1 MNRKDR
7 LKRTSFILRRLIKF
21 VGILTLIN
29 VLVAYIIK
37 PLLISMIHILF
48 DSDWIYNIYSKSDTN
63 LSFIPEPHTKDWGN
77 QLEHITKLIGNTST
91 ITLLIILV
99 ILIIA
104 YNVLMIFRSHYGEI
118 NARKNDKE
126 EKLLKREILQA
137 TDSTKNDLKNL
148 TERHEK
154 TKTQMSLL
162 QMMFSRKKKTS
173 AKNEKKELSV
183 KRAYIE
189 TFRKSKVSITT
200 KHDEGMPNPVKSYK
214 IVFENPSNIAAQNQ
228 VFRTIKDFHNTLIQL
243 TGVTFDQYTQP
254 KNRGSFIFNG
264 SIEQEFKPSK
274 LANYMN
280 NKQENNENIEAIQ
293 EVQEEVKEG
302 NFPLTLLKDESE
314 KIERNERK
322 AEIESE
328 KLLEKIDNYLASEN
342 IQADIEDKYIGNAVI
357 AFKYKIKYS
366 SNSKAK
372 NNIKTQLTEL
382 LGTDG
387 VIVNKIANFIEI
399 SVKIENEDDRIPIDN
414 KAVLPHV
421 LTASDDPTQ
430 TILGVNVDRT
440 VVSKPISATPH
451 MIIAGFTG
459 SGKSAGLNYIL
470 LSMSYKAKP
479 SELEFA
485 LLDPK
490 AVELSIYD
498 DHPFNIVKPITG
510 AEDSITFMK
519 YAIYLMEERY
529 EEMKKYKLRKI
540 DTYNA
545 KMRELGKPIM
555 KKLVIA
561 IDEFALMMEKD
572 SSIEGSVNQIT
583 TAGRAAGIHLIL
595 ATQRPSTDVITGNIK
610 NNMPTR
616 LAYKLSSKID
626 SRVTLGDDGEGAEAL
641 AGAGD
646 SLLRWNGNNTLQR
659 IQSGYLTDQEVQDI
673 IAHLSN
679 TMESNPIVD
688 YQAYVARKE
697 AEEED
702 AEGEGSFSESDLYSA
717 QTALANT
724 RQGFE
729 DDNNKTTHTEPSKV
743 VTSGADFEQKK
754 NENITANNTST
765 ELEDEQIKVET
776 TNDSD
781 NFAADKQ
788 DTDEDVTND
797 EIETQDEAEDDS
809 YQATSNRESEAMDLA
824 QKTMEEMK
832 KRREQRKK
840 EREQN
845 GETL

>member
-1 MNRKDR
+1 MKKGSK
-7 LKRTSFILRRLIKF
+7 LKRISFLLRYLMKITSIVIIINCIL
-21 VGILTLIN
+21 
-29 VLVAYIIK
+29 AYIIK
-37 PLLISMIHILF
+37 PLLISLVHFLF
-48 DSDWIYNIYSKSDTN
+48 DSDWIYNLYSTSDTN
-63 LSFIPEPHTKDWGN
+63 LSFMPEPHTKDWGS
-77 QLEHITKLIGNTST
+77 QLENAAKFIGNGST

-99 ILIIA
+99 ILIVSYIS
-104 YNVLMIFRSHYGEI
+104 VIIFRSHNGEI
-118 NARKNDKE
+118 NPHKNDRE
-126 EKLLKREILQA
+126 EKILKKDILEA
-137 TDSTKNDLKNL
+137 TDSTKNDLKKL
-148 TERHEK
+148 SQKHEK
-154 TKTQMSLL
+154 NKTEMSIL
-162 QMMFSRKKKTS
+162 QMIFSRKKKSS
-173 AKNEKKELSV
+173 AKNEKKELSI

-200 KHDEGMPNPVKSYK
+200 KHEEGMPNPIKNYK
-214 IVFENPSNIAAQNQ
+214 IVFDNPSNIAAQNQ

-243 TGVTFDQYTQP
+243 TGVTFDQFTQP
-254 KNRGSFIFNG
+254 KNRGEYIFNG
-264 SIEQEFKPSK
+264 SIEEEYKPAK
-274 LANYMN
+274 LAKY
-280 NKQENNENIEAIQ
+280 NKETNERT
-293 EVQEEVKEG
+293 EVVEEKTAEVKEG
-302 NFPLTLLKDESE
+302 NFPLALLLDESE

-322 AEIESE
+322 AEIESG
-328 KLLEKIDNYLASEN
+328 KLLDKIDSYLASEN
-342 IQADIEDKYIGNAVI
+342 IQADIQDKYIGNAVI

-366 SNSKAK
+366 STSKAK

-399 SVKIENEDDRIPIDN
+399 SVKIENEKDRIPIDN
-414 KAVLPHV
+414 KKVLPHV
-421 LTASDDPTQ
+421 MSESDDPTQ

-440 VVSKPISATPH
+440 VVSKAISETPH

-519 YAIYLMEERY
+519 YAIYLMEERF

-540 DTYNA
+540 DSYNA

-555 KKLVIA
+555 KKLIIA

-595 ATQRPSTDVITGNIK
+595 ATQRPSTDIITGNIK

-641 AGAGD
+641 AGKGD
-646 SLLRWNGNNTLQR
+646 SLLRWNGNNAFQR
-659 IQSGYLTDQEVQDI
+659 IQSGFLTDQEVKDI
-673 IAHLSN
+673 IDHLSN
-679 TMESNPIVD
+679 TMEKNPIVD
-688 YQAYVARKE
+688 YKAYVARKE
-697 AEEED
+697 AEEAD
-702 AEGEGSFSESDLYSA
+702 AKGEGNDSENDFYAA

-729 DDNNKTTHTEPSKV
+729 DEKKHSSQSEPSKV
-743 VTSGADFEQKK
+743 VSSGAYFEQKK
-754 NENITANNTST
+754 NEQKEIDNNST
-765 ELEDEQIKVET
+765 NTEDEQIEIET
-776 TNDSD
+776 ESENKDD
-781 NFAADKQ
+781 LEKDKQ
-788 DTDEDVTND
+788 DIDEVNSND
-797 EIETQDEAEDDS
+797 KDT
-809 YQATSNRESEAMDLA
+809 TKMESEALDLA

-832 KRREQRKK
+832 KRREQRRK
-840 EREQN
+840 EKEEN
-845 GETL
+845 GEAL

>member
-1 MNRKDR
+1 MKLKSKLKQTSR
-7 LKRTSFILRRLIKF
+7 LLRYLIKITSI
-21 VGILTLIN
+21 ILIIN
-29 VLVAYIIK
+29 CILAYIIK
-37 PLLISMIHILF
+37 PLIISSTHFLF
-48 DSDWIYNIYSKSDTN
+48 DSDWIYSMYSSSNSD
-63 LSFIPEPHTKDWGN
+63 LSFLPEPHTKDWGN
-77 QLEHITKLIGNTST
+77 QLEQLTKFIGNGST
-91 ITLLIILV
+91 ITLFILLVVFVVSYITV
-99 ILIIA
+99 I
-104 YNVLMIFRSHYGEI
+104 IFRSHNGEI
-118 NARKNDKE
+118 NPHKNDRE
-126 EKLLKREILQA
+126 EKNLKKEILEA
-137 TDSTKNDLKNL
+137 TDSTKGDLKKLNQY
-148 TERHEK
+148 HEK
-154 TKTQMSLL
+154 NKTEMSIL
-162 QMMFSRKKKTS
+162 QMIFSRKKKNN

-189 TFRKSKVSITT
+189 TFRKSKILITT
-200 KHDEGMPNPVKSYK
+200 KHDEGMPNPVKNYK
-214 IVFENPSNIAAQNQ
+214 IIFDNPSNIAAQNQ

-254 KNRGSFIFNG
+254 KNRGEYIFNG
-264 SIEQEFKPSK
+264 SIEQEYKPAK
-274 LANYMN
+274 LAKY
-280 NKQENNENIEAIQ
+280 NK
-293 EVQEEVKEG
+293 EVNKKTEVAEEDTPEVKEG
-302 NFPLTLLKDESE
+302 NFPLTLLIDESE

-322 AEIESE
+322 AEIESD
-328 KLLEKIDNYLASEN
+328 KLLGKIDSYLASEN
-342 IQADIEDKYIGNAVI
+342 IQADIQDKYIGNAVI

-399 SVKIENEDDRIPIDN
+399 SVKIENKDDRIPIDN
-414 KAVLPHV
+414 KKVLPHV
-421 LTASDDPTQ
+421 LSASNDPTQ

-440 VVSKPISATPH
+440 VVSKPISETPH

-519 YAIYLMEERY
+519 YAIYLMDERY

-572 SSIEGSVNQIT
+572 PSIEGSVNQIT

-659 IQSGYLTDQEVQDI
+659 IQSGFLTDQEVQDI

-688 YQAYVARKE
+688 YKAYVARRE

-702 AEGEGSFSESDLYSA
+702 AKNEGGYSEDDFFTA
-717 QTALANT
+717 QTALAST

-729 DDNNKTTHTEPSKV
+729 DENKINSKSENNKV
-743 VTSGADFEQKK
+743 VSSGAFFEQKK
-754 NENITANNTST
+754 DEEVKSQT
-765 ELEDEQIKVET
+765 ELSESEDEEIGIET
-776 TNDSD
+776 TSETNESSVED
-781 NFAADKQ
+781 NHNNSEIQTDKK
-788 DTDEDVTND
+788 E
-797 EIETQDEAEDDS
+797 
-809 YQATSNRESEAMDLA
+809 SNQSESEALDLA
-824 QKTMEEMK
+824 QKTMEELK

-840 EREQN
+840 EREN
-845 GETL
+845 SGETL

>member
-1 MNRKDR
+1 M
-7 LKRTSFILRRLIKF
+7 
-21 VGILTLIN
+21 V
-29 VLVAYIIK
+29 
-37 PLLISMIHILF
+37 
-48 DSDWIYNIYSKSDTN
+48 
-63 LSFIPEPHTKDWGN
+63 
-77 QLEHITKLIGNTST
+77 
-91 ITLLIILV
+91 V
-99 ILIIA
+99 IA
-104 YNVLMIFRSHYGEI
+104 FRSHNGEI
-118 NARKNDKE
+118 SPHKNDRE
-126 EKLLKREILQA
+126 EKKLKKSILEA
-137 TDSTKNDLKNL
+137 TDSTKEDLKKLNQ
-148 TERHEK
+148 RHEK
-154 TKTQMSLL
+154 NKTEMSIL
-162 QMMFSRKKKTS
+162 QMVFSRRKKRS
-173 AKNEKKELSV
+173 AKNEKKDLAV
-183 KRAYIE
+183 KHEYIK
-189 TFRKSKVSITT
+189 TFRKCKVSIST
-200 KHDEGMPNPVKSYK
+200 KHDSDMPNPVKNYK
-214 IVFENPSNIAAQNQ
+214 IVFDNPSNIAAQNQ
-228 VFRTIKDFHNTLIQL
+228 IFRTIKDFHNTLIQL

-254 KNRGSFIFNG
+254 KNRSVYIFNG
-264 SIEQEFKPSK
+264 SIEEEYKPAK
-274 LANYMN
+274 LAKY
-280 NKQENNENIEAIQ
+280 NKAEKEKK
-293 EVQEEVKEG
+293 EVVKEKTSEVEEG
-302 NFPLTLLKDESE
+302 NFPLTLLVDESE
-314 KIERNERK
+314 KIKKNERK
-322 AEIESE
+322 AEIESDR
-328 KLLEKIDNYLASEN
+328 LLEKIDSYLASEN
-342 IQADIEDKYIGNAVI
+342 IQADLQDKYIGNAVI
-357 AFKYKIKYS
+357 AFKYQIKYS

-399 SVKIENEDDRIPIDN
+399 SVKIENKDDRIPIDN
-414 KAVLPHV
+414 KKVLPQV
-421 LTASDDPTQ
+421 LSASDDPTQ

-440 VVSKPISATPH
+440 VVSKPISETPH

-519 YAIYLMEERY
+519 YAIYLMDERY

-572 SSIEGSVNQIT
+572 PSIEGSVNQIT
-583 TAGRAAGIHLIL
+583 TAGRAAGIHLII

-626 SRVTLGDDGEGAEAL
+626 SRVTLGDDSEGAEAL

-659 IQSGYLTDQEVQDI
+659 IQSGFLTDQEVQDI

-688 YQAYVARKE
+688 YKAYVARRE

-702 AEGEGSFSESDLYSA
+702 AKNEGNDSENDFFAA

-729 DDNNKTTHTEPSKV
+729 DEKKLNPQAENNKIIN
-743 VTSGADFEQKK
+743 SGSYFEQKK
-754 NENITANNTST
+754 NDKTEPDLEKPIDVEIATETNTEENKNTKDDNSISEELTPNHQEANQR
-765 ELEDEQIKVET
+765 E
-776 TNDSD
+776 NDA
-781 NFAADKQ
+781 F
-788 DTDEDVTND
+788 
-797 EIETQDEAEDDS
+797 
-809 YQATSNRESEAMDLA
+809 DLA
-824 QKTMEEMK
+824 QKTMEDLK
-832 KRREQRKK
+832 RRREQRRK
-840 EREQN
+840 EN
-845 GETL
+845 KNSGETL